1 MWLISIL
8 WTLFVEKNE
17 LLEVCHSK
25 SGKQT
30 YSLDRFYNGSASRT
44 QKGLEVSVIAV
55 VDVAQQRAYSL
66 SEQQTPATPAHLK
79 QKRKGKLKAQTTV
92 SQAQIQAIQQTL
104 EQLPP
109 APQDP
114 HPPSV
119 ESEEMTRM
127 DHYLNPLKNA
137 RAHLPPQLKYFAVD
151 GAYSKQKFVDGVVNL
166 GLEIVGKLRND
177 ANIRYLYTGEQ
188 KHRGAKRKYDGKVK
202 LNDLSRFEHVEQIAP
217 ELNLYTAI
225 VWHVSLKRKIRLA
238 CLVDTCKPGKTGYAL
253 LFSTDVALD
262 AKLILSYY
270 KSRFQIEFIFRDAKQ
285 FTGLCDAQT
294 RDAKCLDFHFN
305 ASLTGLNLAKYEEQC
320 CHQPVDDSPQE
331 SVPFSMSSYKRM
343 AFNDH
348 LLELFISKLAL
359 DPTVIKSHPNYENLR
374 RHGIIAA

>member
-1 MWLISIL
+1 MITVAVAATATVIGVMDAS
-8 WTLFVEKNE
+8 F
-17 LLEVCHSK
+17 CPK

-30 YSLDRFYNGSASRT
+30 YGLDWFYNGSASRT

-55 VDVAQQRAYSL
+55 VDVAQQRAYTL
-66 SEQQTPATPAHLK
+66 SVQQTPATPAHLK
-79 QKRKGKLKAQTTV
+79 QKRKGKLKSQATV
-92 SQAQIQAIQQTL
+92 SQSQIQAIRQTL

-109 APQDP
+109 APQTP
-114 HPPSV
+114 HAPSV

-127 DHYLNPLKNA
+127 DHYLNQLKNA

-166 GLEIVGKLRND
+166 ELEIVGKLRND
-177 ANIRYLYTGEQ
+177 ANMRYLYSGEQ

-202 LNDLSRFEHVEQIAP
+202 QIAP
-217 ELNLYTAI
+217 GLNLYTAI

-238 CLVDTCKPGKTGYAL
+238 CLVDTRKPGKTGYAL
-253 LFSTDVALD
+253 LFSTDVDLD

-294 RDAKCLDFHFN
+294 RDAKRLDFHFN
-305 ASLTGLNLAKYEEQC
+305 ASLTALNLAKYEEQC
-320 CHQPVDDSPQE
+320 RHQPIDDSPQE

-359 DPTVIKSHPNYENLR
+359 DPTLIKSHPNYENLR

>member
-1 MWLISIL
+1 MIAVAIAVTATVIGVMDAS
-8 WTLFVEKNE
+8 F
-17 LLEVCHSK
+17 CPK
-25 SGKQT
+25 SGKRT
-30 YSLDRFYNGSASRT
+30 YGLDWFYNGCASRT

-55 VDVAQQRAYSL
+55 VDVVQPRAYTL
-66 SEQQTPATPAHLK
+66 SVQQTPATPAHLK
-79 QKRKGKLKAQTTV
+79 PKRKGKPESKATV
-92 SQAQIQAIQQTL
+92 SQAQIQAIRETL

-109 APQDP
+109 APTEP
-114 HPPSV
+114 SVLSV
-119 ESEEMTRM
+119 ESEAMTRM
-127 DHYLNPLKNA
+127 DHYLAQLKNA

-151 GAYSKQKFVDGVVNL
+151 GAYSKQKFVDGVVSL
-166 GLEIVGKLRND
+166 GLELVGKLRSD
-177 ANIRYLYTGEQ
+177 ANMRYLYTGAQ
-188 KHRGAKRKYDGKVK
+188 KSRGAKRQYDGKVR

-225 VWHVSLKRKIRLA
+225 VWHVSLKRQIRLA
-238 CLVDTCKPGKTGYAL
+238 CLVDTRKPGKTGYVL
-253 LFSTDVALD
+253 LFSTDVNLD

-294 RDAKCLDFHFN
+294 RDANRLDFHFN
-305 ASLTGLNLAKYEEQC
+305 ASLTALNLAKYEEQC
-320 CHQPVDDSPQE
+320 RHQSIDDSPQE

-359 DPTVIKSHPNYENLR
+359 DPTLIKSHPNYEKLR
-374 RHGIIAA
+374 HHGIIAA